1 MPAEHG
7 PGAGDM
13 GEPGRRPHRPR
24 ARIRARPAVAPADD
38 ADRRAGVP
46 VSAAPGGV
54 RASFEDPDKTAVGT
68 EPVLDAR
75 LLPAAVTCWLVT
87 ILAVGAG
94 WAAGVFAALVLVVFA
109 LASWGLLWTG
119 IAHRSERHRVL
130 ATIVLGSALIGV
142 AFSGAGAWREHRVGA
157 HPLRAVPAAATVDV
171 TMVPADDPKPVRS
184 SGSGGGRLWVVRGG
198 LREFRYRDRVVRGGG
213 AVVVLAAGPAWSDLL
228 PGQPIEFRARPAP
241 PRQHDLTV
249 VTLRPVGAPHTVG
262 PLPWWQAAAGSVR
275 SDLVAAAGGAL
286 APDQAGL
293 LPALVVGD
301 TSALSDRVH
310 DDFVAAGLQHLT
322 VVSGANFS
330 ILLAAVL
337 AVTRLLTLGPRLSLL
352 CAALALVSFVII
364 ARPDPSVLRA
374 AAMGSVTLLA
384 LLTGRRKQALPALC
398 AAVIALLALRPA
410 LAVQAGFA
418 LSVLATGA
426 LLLLAPSWADHLRAR
441 GWWRLPA
448 ELVAVA
454 AAAFVV
460 TTPLTIAIS
469 GQLSLVAVAANILVA
484 PVIAPITIGGALA
497 AVAATCWEPLAHL
510 VLSPIG
516 PPLWWLLTVATEA
529 AAVPGSVA
537 TVPGGTPG
545 GLLAAVVVIGGIA
558 ALRLGRFRR
567 VLAAVS
573 LGVLA
578 AYLLLVFGT
587 G

>member
-1 MPAEHG
+1 MSAS
-7 PGAGDM
+7 PGT
-13 GEPGRRPHRPR
+13 EFR
-24 ARIRARPAVAPADD
+24 
-38 ADRRAGVP
+38 RRAARTKGDATGP
-46 VSAAPGGV
+46 
-54 RASFEDPDKTAVGT
+54 ET
-68 EPVLDAR
+68 VLDAR
-75 LLPAAVTCWLVT
+75 LLPAALTCWLVT
-87 ILAVGAG
+87 VLAIGAG
-94 WAAGVFAALVLVVFA
+94 WVTGVVVALALAVLALV
-109 LASWGLLWTG
+109 SWALLWTG
-119 IAHRSERHRVL
+119 IAHRSERRRVV
-130 ATIVLGSALIGV
+130 ATAVLGAALIGSV
-142 AFSGAGAWREHRVGA
+142 FACAGAWREHQVGA
-157 HPLRAVPAAATVDV
+157 HPLRSVPAAATVEV
-171 TMVPADDPKPVRS
+171 VMVPADDPKPVRS
-184 SGSGGGRLWVVRGG
+184 SGSGRGRLWVVRGE
-198 LREFRYRDRVVRGGG
+198 LREFRYRDQVVRGGG
-213 AVVVLAAGPAWSDLL
+213 AVVVLAAGPAWAELL

-241 PRQHDLTV
+241 PRSHDLTV
-249 VTLRPVGAPHTVG
+249 VTLRPVDEPDTAG
-262 PLPWWQAAAGSVR
+262 PLPWWQAAADSVR
-275 SDLVAAAGGAL
+275 SDLVAAAGRAL
-286 APDQAGL
+286 APDPAGL
-293 LPALVVGD
+293 LPALVAGD

-330 ILLAAVL
+330 ILLTAVL
-337 AVTRLLTLGPRLSLL
+337 AATRLLTLGPRLSLL
-352 CAALALVSFVII
+352 CAAVALVSFVII

-469 GQLSLVAVAANILVA
+469 GQLSLVAVVANILVA
-484 PVIAPITIGGALA
+484 PVIGPITIGGALA
-497 AVAATCWEPLAHL
+497 AAAATCWDPLAHL
-510 VLSPIG
+510 VLFPIG
-516 PPLWWLLTVATEA
+516 PPMWWLLTVATEA
-529 AAVPGSVA
+529 AAVPGAVA

-545 GLLAAVVVIGGIA
+545 GVLAAVVVIGGIA
-558 ALRLGRFRR
+558 ALRSARVRR
-567 VLAAVS
+567 VLSAVS

-578 AYLLLVFGT
+578 AYLLLVFGF

>member
-1 MPAEHG
+1 MSAV
-7 PGAGDM
+7 PGSVR
-13 GEPGRRPHRPR
+13 EPIEESNG
-24 ARIRARPAVAPADD
+24 
-38 ADRRAGVP
+38 
-46 VSAAPGGV
+46 
-54 RASFEDPDKTAVGT
+54 TALGA

-87 ILAVGAG
+87 ISAVGAG
-94 WAAGVFAALVLVVFA
+94 WVAGLLAALVLLILA

-119 IAHRSERHRVL
+119 IAHRSERRRVL
-130 ATIVLGSALIGV
+130 ATIVLGSALLGV
-142 AFSGAGAWREHRVGA
+142 VFAGAGAWREYRVGA
-157 HPLRAVPAAATVDV
+157 HPLRTVPAAATVEV

-184 SGSGGGRLWVVRGG
+184 SGSGAGRLWVVRGD

-213 AVVVLAAGPAWSDLL
+213 AVVVLAAGPGWSELL
-228 PGQPIEFRARPAP
+228 PGQPITFRARPAP

-249 VTLRPVGAPHTVG
+249 VTLRPVGAPDTVG
-262 PLPWWQAAAGSVR
+262 PLPWWQAAADSLR
-275 SDLVAAAGGAL
+275 SDLVAAAAGAL
-286 APDQAGL
+286 APDPAGL

-310 DDFVAAGLQHLT
+310 ADFAAAGLQHLT

-337 AVTRLLTLGPRLSLL
+337 AVTRLLTLGPRLSSL
-352 CAALALVSFVII
+352 CAAVALVSFVII

-384 LLTGRRKQALPALC
+384 LLTGRRRQALPALC
-398 AAVIALLALRPA
+398 AAVIALLALWPA
-410 LAVQAGFA
+410 LAVKAGFA

-426 LLLLAPSWADHLRAR
+426 LLLLAPSWVDHLRGR
-441 GWWRLPA
+441 GWRRLPA

-497 AVAATCWEPLAHL
+497 AVAATCWDPLAHL
-510 VLSPIG
+510 ILCPIG

-529 AAVPGSVA
+529 AAAPGAVVP
-537 TVPGGTPG
+537 VPGGTSG
-545 GLLAAVVVIGGIA
+545 GLLAAALVAGGIA
-558 ALRLGRFRR
+558 ALRLHRVRR
-567 VLAAVS
+567 VLVAVA
-573 LGVLA
+573 LGVFA
-578 AYLLLVFGT
+578 AYLLLVFGF